1 MIEEYADRVW
11 RGEADDDIVEAGMAG
26 QGVQPIAGGVG
37 WWPGFGN
44 VITFETGGEL
54 VLFDTSSP
62 FSAAQL
68 HEDVRRWT
76 RAPLT
81 TAFYSHG
88 HIDHVFGT
96 GPFEEEQGA
105 ARATVYAHRAV
116 ADRFERYLLTG
127 GYNAVIN
134 QRQFRAPNLRW
145 PTSYRNP
152 DVTYTDA
159 LTVRRGD
166 LTFDLVHAKG
176 ETDDATIGYVR
187 EHRLLLPGDLFIW
200 VTPNC
205 GNPQKVQRYPREW
218 VHALRLMAAMDAEI
232 MLPSHGA
239 PVFGAGRIR
248 QALLETAQWLDSLVT
263 QTLEL
268 LNAGARLD
276 EIVHSVRPPADLAG
290 RPYLR
295 ARYDE
300 PEFVVR
306 NLWRLYGGWY
316 DGNPANLKPAPDAV
330 LAGALAQLAGG
341 PAALADAALQAL
353 SGGDER
359 LAGHLA
365 ELAALAA
372 PDDAGVHRVRA
383 EVFSARAANELS
395 LMAKGVFTWAAEESR
410 GRS

>member
-1 MIEEYADRVW
+1 MIVEYADRVW
-11 RGEADDDIVEAGMAG
+11 HGESDDSIVDTGLEGK
-26 QGVQPIAGGVG
+26 GVHPIAEGLG

-44 VITFETGGEL
+44 VIAFETGGEL

-62 FSAAQL
+62 FSAARL
-68 HEDVRRWT
+68 HEDVRRWSK
-76 RAPLT
+76 APLT
-81 TAFYSHG
+81 TAIYSHG

-96 GPFEEEQGA
+96 GPFEESGP
-105 ARATVYAHRAV
+105 RATVYAHKAV
-116 ADRFERYLLTG
+116 ADRFERYLLTN

-134 QRQFRAPNLRW
+134 QRQFQSPGLRW
-145 PTSYRNP
+145 PTAYRHP
-152 DVTYTDA
+152 DVTYGDA
-159 LTVRRGD
+159 LTVRRGG
-166 LTFDLVHAKG
+166 LTFDLRHAKG

-218 VHALRLMAAMDAEI
+218 VHALRLMAALDAEI

-239 PVFGAGRIR
+239 PIFGGDRIR
-248 QALLETAQWLDSLVT
+248 QALLETAEWLESLVT

-276 EIVHSVRPPADLAG
+276 EIVHSVSPPEHLAG

-316 DGNPANLKPAPDAV
+316 DGNPAHLKPAPEAELAKAV
-330 LAGALAQLAGG
+330 AELAGG
-341 PAALADAALQAL
+341 PAALADAAMKAL
-353 SGGDER
+353 SEGDER
-359 LAGHLA
+359 LAGHFA
-365 ELAALAA
+365 EMAALAA

-383 EVFSARAANELS
+383 EVFSTRAANELS
-395 LMAKGVFTWAAEESR
+395 LMAKGIFNWAAAESER
-410 GRS
+410 RS

>member
-1 MIEEYADRVW
+1 MIVEYAEQVW
-11 RGEADDDIVEAGMAG
+11 QGESDDSIVDAGMEG
-26 QGVQPIAGGVG
+26 KGVLTVTEGVG

-62 FSAAQL
+62 FSAARL
-68 HEDVRRWT
+68 HEDVRKWT

-96 GPFEEEQGA
+96 APFEEEPGP
-105 ARATVYAHRAV
+105 RATVYAHEAV
-116 ADRFERYLLTG
+116 VDRFERYVLTN

-134 QRQFRAPNLRW
+134 QRQFQAPNLRW
-145 PTSYRNP
+145 PATYRHP

-159 LTVRRGD
+159 LTVRRGG
-166 LTFDLVHAKG
+166 LTFDLLHAKG

-239 PVFGAGRIR
+239 PIFGRDRIR
-248 QALLETAQWLDSLVT
+248 QALLETAEWLDSLVT

-276 EIVHSVRPPADLAG
+276 EIVHSVRPPGHLAD

-316 DGNPANLKPAPDAV
+316 DGNPAHLKPAPDAV
-330 LAGALAQLAGG
+330 LAKSVAELAGG
-341 PAALADAALQAL
+341 PAALADAALRAL
-353 SGGDER
+353 SDGDER

-365 ELAALAA
+365 EMAALAA

-383 EVFSARAANELS
+383 EVFAARAAGELS
-395 LMAKGVFTWAAEESR
+395 LMAKGVFTWAAEESKR
-410 GRS
+410 RS